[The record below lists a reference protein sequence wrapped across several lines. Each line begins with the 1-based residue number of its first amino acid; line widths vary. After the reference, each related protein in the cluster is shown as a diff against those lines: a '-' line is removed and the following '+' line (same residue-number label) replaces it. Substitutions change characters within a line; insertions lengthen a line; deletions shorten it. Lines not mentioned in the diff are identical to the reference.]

1 MRRLNPKTGKPFK
14 CGDIGENGKIFKSY
28 TPQNKLS
35 AEGYYYEH
43 WEDEKTFYRNETKR
57 KLNSKKRALT
67 PRGRALYML
76 KNCKQS
82 FERRN
87 IFFDLVLED
96 ILPAVEAGHCEL
108 TGLPFDFKPSKE
120 KSKNPYAPSVD
131 RIDSDKG
138 YTRDNVR
145 VVLWAVNQALG
156 ECSDEESLP
165 ILKALVNALE
175 KNVKKKPATPVSEG
189 AYIQGAV
196 GAELGSVST
205 PWTWEDYDH
214 ADDYSGATRGEN
226 AYHSAKEGSGDGM
239 GGRDQEVESL
249 IVTQS
254 VEATWPR
261 EPKIIWV
268 RKRSGHIPDKP

>member
-1 MRRLNPKTGKPFK
+1 MRRLNPKTGKPFR

-43 WEDEKTFYRNETKR
+43 WQDEKTFYRNETKR

-67 PRGRALYML
+67 PKGRAMYML

-82 FERRN
+82 FKERN

-120 KSKNPYAPSVD
+120 KAKNPYAPSVD

-156 ECSDEESLP
+156 ECSDEEIIP

-205 PWTWEDYDH
+205 PWTWEDSDH
-214 ADDYSGATRGEN
+214 SDDYSGATRGEN
-226 AYHSAKEGSGDGM
+226 TYRSTKEGSGNSL
-239 GGRDQEVESL
+239 GRRVQKVATLSPVTRIEDHGESDAEVIRLEFGRRHLS
-249 IVTQS
+249 
-254 VEATWPR
+254 
-261 EPKIIWV
+261 
-268 RKRSGHIPDKP
+268 D

>member
-205 PWTWEDYDH
+205 PWTWEDNSNIDYD
-214 ADDYSGATRGEN
+214 SGTISGQDID
-226 AYHSAKEGSGDGM
+226 HSTKKGSGDSVAHGST
-239 GGRDQEVESL
+239 EVGTPQASQGIEDDWQLHPAYGWIKS
-249 IVTQS
+249 
-254 VEATWPR
+254 
-261 EPKIIWV
+261 
-268 RKRSGHIPDKP
+268 